1 MKKNYLGWAIS
12 LAAAS
17 LLLSLARTPAS
28 AQDESKDQFKIT
40 GKIIV
45 PPGAAA
51 PKGLP
56 PPGPK
61 GPVPRM
67 ADGKPDF
74 SGIWNGQR
82 PLPNQEPPVM
92 LPWAEKLTAE
102 RTNNYSA
109 EDPEAR
115 CLPGGVPRAAP
126 YHYQLVQTPQLLLM
140 LFEGNIHSYRQMF
153 LDRGEHIKIAEP
165 LWYGDSIGSWTAKP

>member
-1 MKKNYLGWAIS
+1 MKKIYCGIAFC

-17 LLLSLARTPAS
+17 LLLP
-28 AQDESKDQFKIT
+28 QDEIKVT
-40 GKIIV
+40 GKIIT

-56 PPGPK
+56 PAGPK
-61 GPVPRM
+61 GPVPHM
-67 ADGKPDF
+67 TDGKPDL

-82 PLPNQEPPVM
+82 ALPNQEPPVM

-109 EDPEAR
+109 DDPEAR

-126 YHYQLVQTPQLLLM
+126 YHYQLVQTP
-140 LFEGNIHSYRQMF
+140 NSC
-153 LDRGEHIKIAEP
+153 
-165 LWYGDSIGSWTAKP
+165 